1 MDPSR
6 TATAELSCQSC
17 GSRLAATAK
26 FCSECG
32 KPVNQSAQPA
42 EYKQVT
48 VLFADVVHS
57 MDIAASLGAE
67 RLREVMTS
75 LLDRSIAVV
84 QRYGGTVDK
93 FTGDGIM
100 ALFGAPTAL
109 EDHAL
114 RACLAA
120 VDIQKEAER
129 LAAEVNRRDGITLEL
144 RVGLNSGQVIA
155 GEIGSAMASYTAV
168 GEQVGMAQRM
178 ESVAPP
184 GGVMLSESTARL
196 VDNAVQLGDSELVQ
210 IKGSD
215 VPVAARRLLAIAEHQ
230 PRRRGESTLIGRTW
244 ELNTISGILDEAIA
258 GAGCVVNI
266 RGPAGIGKSRLVR
279 ESAAIAAGRGVPVFA
294 TYCESHTRDIPFHVV
309 AGLLRAGMEIN
320 DLDPGT
326 ARARVRDRF
335 PDADPEDLLLL
346 EDLLGIR
353 DTAVALP
360 EIAADARRRRLTAL
374 VNAASLAQTDPA
386 VYVIEDV
393 HWIDEVSECMLTQFL
408 RVIPQTPALVLITYR
423 PEYRGELAQ
432 VPDAQTMA
440 LRPLN
445 EAQASALTA
454 ELLGD
459 DPSISRLA
467 ERVVARAAGNPF
479 FAEEMVRD
487 LAERGVL
494 QGGSGAYL
502 LRGDVEDASVPA
514 TLQATIGARVD
525 RLGSAAKHTL
535 NAAAVIGS
543 RFDTDLLGALVD
555 NADVTPLIDA
565 QLVDPVRFTPRAE
578 YAFRHPMIRTV
589 AYESQLKSD
598 RAQLHRR
605 LAAAIE
611 SRGAGDEN
619 AALIAEHLEAAGD
632 PHRAFA
638 WHMRAGAWATFRD
651 IAAARTSWQRAIQVA
666 DRLPDDDPDRMSMR
680 IEPRSLLCTSAFR
693 AGGSGA
699 DTGFD
704 ELRELCAAAGD
715 QRSLAIGMAGWVIA
729 QEMKGNLRDASRLAS
744 ELVELLESVGDST
757 LTVALLP
764 QAMIG
769 KHETAE
775 MAEILRLAQYL
786 IYLAE
791 GDPAKGNLVTESPLS
806 VATVFRGLA
815 RGCLGIPGWR
825 GDIRQAVDMVRSSS
839 AMGLAG
845 TVWFAYTL
853 TIPNGLMVADST
865 AEGDTAEALAVAEQS
880 GDDLALDLTRTTRGV
895 TLVHQDGPEPEAGLD
910 LLAMIRERALNQ
922 RFSMTLLPITNICT
936 ARCKA
941 QLGEIEGAI
950 ECSRAA
956 VEELFGDGLSIWSAP
971 TVAVLVESLLGRGSD
986 ADLREA
992 RAAIHRLANLP
1003 TDPGYVL
1010 HEIWLLRL
1018 EALHA
1023 LALGDEARYRRYR
1036 DRYRARAA
1044 SLGFEGHMKWA
1055 EALS

>member
-1 MDPSR
+1 M
-6 TATAELSCQSC
+6 
-17 GSRLAATAK
+17 AK

-32 KPVNQSAQPA
+32 KPVTQSAQAA

-48 VLFADVVHS
+48 VLFADVMHS

-67 RLREVMTS
+67 RLREVMTA
-75 LLDRSIAVV
+75 LLDRSTAVV

-114 RACLAA
+114 RACLTAM
-120 VDIQKEAER
+120 DIQQEVEG
-129 LAAEVNRRDGITLEL
+129 LAAEVNRRDGVTLEL
-144 RVGLNSGQVIA
+144 RIGLNSGQVIA
-155 GEIGSAMASYTAV
+155 GEIGSATASYTAV

-178 ESVAPP
+178 ESAAPP

-196 VDNAVQLGDSELVQ
+196 VDNAVVLGDSELVQ

-215 VPVAARRLLAIAEHQ
+215 VPVNARRLLAIAERQ

-244 ELNTISGILDEAIA
+244 ELNTITGILDEAIA

-279 ESAAIAAGRGVPVFA
+279 ESAAVAAGRGVPVFA
-294 TYCESHTRDIPFHVV
+294 TYCESHTRDIPFHVI
-309 AGLLRAGMEIN
+309 AGLLRAAMEIN
-320 DLDPGT
+320 DLDPGI
-326 ARARVRDRF
+326 ARARIRDRF

-353 DTAVALP
+353 DTDVALP

-408 RVIPQTPALVLITYR
+408 AVIPQTPALVLATYR

-459 DPSISRLA
+459 DPSITGVA
-467 ERVVARAAGNPF
+467 DRVAARAAGNPF

-494 QGGSGAYL
+494 QGGSGAYQ

-525 RLGSAAKHTL
+525 RLGLAAKQTL

-543 RFDTDLLGALVD
+543 RFDTDLLGGLVD
-555 NADVTPLIDA
+555 DADVTPLIDA

-632 PHRAFA
+632 LHRAFI

-704 ELRELCAAAGD
+704 ELRELCTAARD
-715 QRSLAIGMAGWVIA
+715 ERSLAIGMAGWVIA

-791 GDPAKGNLVTESPLS
+791 GDPTKGNLVTESPLS
-806 VATVFRGLA
+806 VAVVLRGLA

-825 GDIRQAVDMVRSSS
+825 DDIRQAVDMVRSSS

-845 TVWFAYTL
+845 TVWFAYIL
-853 TIPNGLMVADST
+853 TIPNGLLMADAT
-865 AEGDTAEALAVAEQS
+865 ADRDTAEALAMAEQS
-880 GDDLALDLTRTTRGV
+880 GDDLALDLSRTARGV
-895 TLVHQDGPEPEAGLD
+895 TLVYQDGPEPEAGLD

-936 ARCKA
+936 ARYKA
-941 QLGEIEGAI
+941 QLGDIEGAI
-950 ECSRAA
+950 ECSQAA
-956 VEELFGDGLSIWSAP
+956 VEELLGEGLSIWSAP
-971 TVAVLVESLLGRGSD
+971 TVAVLVESLLRRGSD

-992 RAAIHRLANLP
+992 RAAIDRLAALP

-1018 EALHA
+1018 EALLA
-1023 LALGDEARYRRYR
+1023 QALGDEAGYRHYR
-1036 DRYRARAA
+1036 DRYRERAT
-1044 SLGFEGHMKWA
+1044 SLGFEGHMAWA
-1055 EALS
+1055 ATLT